1 MTIHLRT
8 ARESWQTLTTLV
20 SCIKNRMFC
29 WRVVWYSFPSN
40 KLEKVKCKTKLNV
53 NNFEM
58 SYNIKASNYDR
69 RRVEQQKIH
78 VQGLWEWRQ
87 WNIYIFVNWYNWSYP
102 LLLLIKKSIS
112 PSHLYPSIPLWLN
125 YCNSRINYFGNFVG
139 T

>member
-20 SCIKNRMFC
+20 SCIKNTMFC

-58 SYNIKASNYDR
+58 CSTILKHQIMIWTTKETLYKVSENKVNQCNI
-69 RRVEQQKIH
+69 H
-78 VQGLWEWRQ
+78 
-87 WNIYIFVNWYNWSYP
+87 IYVNWYNWSYP